1 MADKLEELIESFGTR
16 MTTGFVGTPYILH
29 VLTESGKTELAYK
42 LLLQNKNPSWL
53 YSVEHGATT
62 MWEHWN
68 GIREDGSLWGADMN
82 SFNHYAYGAVGDWL
96 YGAVAGITVCED
108 GAGYK
113 KMTIAPHPCK
123 ELGFINCKMETASGT
138 VESNWYCK
146 GEKVYFEITVPHG
159 AEAKI
164 ILPNGYEEDVCGGKY
179 NFTV

>member
-1 MADKLEELIESFGTR
+1 
-16 MTTGFVGTPYILH
+16 
-29 VLTESGKTELAYK
+29 
-42 LLLQNKNPSWL
+42 
-53 YSVEHGATT
+53 
-62 MWEHWN
+62 
-68 GIREDGSLWGADMN
+68 MN

-96 YGAVAGITVCED
+96 YGAAAGITVCED